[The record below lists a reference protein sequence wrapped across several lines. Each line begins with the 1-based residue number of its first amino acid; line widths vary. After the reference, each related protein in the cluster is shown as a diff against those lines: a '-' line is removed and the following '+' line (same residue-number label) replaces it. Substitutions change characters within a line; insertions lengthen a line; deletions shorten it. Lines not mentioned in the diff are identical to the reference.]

1 MAAGPLLVY
10 NKALNGLLDGS
21 LPSLTTSPLSAVL
34 LSPSHSVDLGAHET
48 LADITADEITNADYA
63 RVEVTGERVE
73 YDASGPCF
81 HSDSINFGDPVTL
94 GPARYVVLVCGA
106 PGGLEAD
113 SPLLGIADL
122 TSGGA
127 VEAQRSKFMVS
138 PPTEG
143 WFSLVRG

>member
-21 LPSLTTSPLSAVL
+21 MPPLTNSPLSAVL
-34 LSPSHSVDLGAHET
+34 LSPSHGVDLAAHET
-48 LADITADEITNADYA
+48 LADITVDEITNADYA
-63 RVEVTGERVE
+63 PVEVTGERVE
-73 YDASGPCF
+73 VGVAGPCF
-81 HSDSINFGDPVTL
+81 HSDAINFGDPVTL
-94 GPARYVVLVCGA
+94 GPARYLVLVRGV
-106 PGGLEAD
+106 PGGLQAD

-127 VEAQRSKFMVS
+127 VEAQRSKFTVS
-138 PPTEG
+138 PPAEG